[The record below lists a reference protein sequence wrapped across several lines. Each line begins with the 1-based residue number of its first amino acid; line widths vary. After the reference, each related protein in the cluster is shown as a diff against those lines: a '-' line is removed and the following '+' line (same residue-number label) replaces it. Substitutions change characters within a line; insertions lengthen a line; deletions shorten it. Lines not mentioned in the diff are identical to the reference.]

1 MRSSGW
7 LREAHGLDEELFEVR
22 MVGEFEVLDVAGQR
36 SAAPRIVHENVRSG
50 VAREDR
56 IEPFGPLHH
65 LGHVEQAE
73 QGVPAALVQLSL
85 QRLSGRFT
93 DVGDNDSGRAFFGEE
108 PARRLADP
116 RGSPR
121 KLGLL

>member
-73 QGVPAALVQLSL
+73 QGVPAASVQLRL

-93 DVGDNDSGRAFFGEE
+93 DVGDRDAGRGFLSEE
-108 PARRLADP
+108 PARGLADT